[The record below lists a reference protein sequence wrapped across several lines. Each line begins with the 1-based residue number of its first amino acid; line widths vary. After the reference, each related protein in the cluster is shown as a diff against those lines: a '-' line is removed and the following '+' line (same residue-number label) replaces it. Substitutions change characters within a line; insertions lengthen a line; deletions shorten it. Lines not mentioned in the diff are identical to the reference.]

1 MQIEHTRGLI
11 AAPFTPMTADGQV
24 NLGRIASQVEFLC
37 RNGVSG
43 AFICGTT
50 GEGLS
55 LSTGER
61 IQIVRQWT
69 QAAPKDF
76 RVIVHVGHCSLPEC
90 KPLAEEAQ
98 RAGAFAIAAMGPF
111 FFRPQSVKMLAEFCR
126 EVAAA
131 APATPFYYYHI
142 PSMTGVD
149 FPMAEFLRAGLAR
162 IPTLAG
168 MKFTHTNL
176 MDYLT
181 CLTMDNGQ
189 YDLLFGIDEMLLSAL
204 TLGAVGMVGTN
215 YNFLAPVFLRMIAA
229 YRRGELETARLCQQ
243 KANAVIN
250 ILIKAPCGFH
260 VATKSLMR
268 MIGFDCGPSRL
279 PLRNPGPTE
288 YQALQQ
294 ALNAAGLSEICCR

>member
-1 MQIEHTRGLI
+1 MQINHTQGLI
-11 AAPFTPMTADGQV
+11 AAPFTPMTADGQID
-24 NLGRIASQVEFLC
+24 LGRIPPQVEFLC

-43 AFICGTT
+43 AFVCGTT

-55 LSTGER
+55 LSTAER
-61 IQIVRQWT
+61 IQIAQQWV

-90 KPLAEEAQ
+90 KNLAEEAQ
-98 RAGAFAIAAMGPF
+98 RAGAYAIAAMSPL
-111 FFRPQSVKMLAEFCR
+111 FFRPQSVGMLVEFCR

-149 FPMAEFLRAGLAR
+149 FSMPEFLWAGMPR

-176 MDYLT
+176 MDYLA
-181 CLTMDNGQ
+181 CLTMDDGKF
-189 YDLLFGIDEMLLSAL
+189 DLLFGIDEMLLSAL
-204 TLGAVGMVGTN
+204 TLGAVGAVGTN
-215 YNFLAPVFLRMIAA
+215 YNYLAPVFGRMIEAFG
-229 YRRGELETARLCQQ
+229 RGEFETARLCQQ
-243 KANAVIN
+243 KANAVISL
-250 ILIKAPCGFH
+250 LIKAPCGFH
-260 VATKSLMR
+260 VAAKALMR

-279 PLRNPGPTE
+279 PLRNPEPAE
-288 YQALQQ
+288 YEALQQ
-294 ALNAAGLSEICCR
+294 ALHAAGLLEICCR